1 MRTDSG
7 RVDVDGLA
15 ANRFHSVSIIVPVR
29 NRAGT
34 IRACLEHLGTAAAP
48 LLEHGVSVEVVVAD
62 DASTDGSGHMVEEA
76 AAASAIPVRLV
87 GLTER
92 QGPARARNAAL
103 ATARGEL
110 VVFVDSDIIVVPGFL
125 LAHLKAYEGAADRA
139 YTVGPVIN
147 VPDLETALRFP
158 PPTPWDM
165 SMASL
170 HTANASVPRQS
181 LVELGA
187 FDDGYDA
194 YGWEDLDLGRR
205 LKKAGFARV
214 EVKGAVAYHVDPPI
228 TTQAQLAAR
237 LQKERERGRTA
248 LRFLDKHPEF
258 SARLTAQDTSFHVF
272 LNWLMRF
279 GGAITEDNVLAW
291 VDWANRRGWT
301 GLGRVWLAGVVN
313 QAYLAALA
321 SSKRNRR
328 GHRVG
333 DGR

>member
-1 MRTDSG
+1 MRTDPRG
-7 RVDVDGLA
+7 QTEQGA
-15 ANRFHSVSIIVPVR
+15 KRFVSVSVIVPVR

-34 IRACLEHLGTAAAP
+34 IRACLEHLFQAATP
-48 LLEHGVSVEVVVAD
+48 LSEQGVSVEIVVAN
-62 DASTDGSGHMVEEA
+62 DASTDRSKSIVEEVA
-76 AAASAIPVRLV
+76 PNAPVPVRLV
-87 GLTER
+87 NLAER

-103 ATARGEL
+103 SVAQGEL
-110 VVFVDSDIIVVPGFL
+110 VVFVDSDIVVVPGFL
-125 LAHLKAYEGAADRA
+125 LAHLQAYEGAAERA

-147 VPDLETALRFP
+147 VADLETALRFP

-181 LVELGA
+181 LLELGA

-228 TTQAQLAAR
+228 TIQAQLAAR

-321 SSKRNRR
+321 SSKRDRR
-328 GHRVG
+328 GHRLG